1 MRAPFKRPRVVNWG
15 CVLPLLAY
23 LAVAGG
29 IVAGAIYLDR
39 HSTRPAPPP
48 GTKLSAVSGNE
59 LLAELARCQGL
70 GNHAQED
77 HACLE
82 AWLENRRRFFGG
94 NPEPVSSSTFER
106 ISHP

>member
-1 MRAPFKRPRVVNWG
+1 MRAPFKNGRVINWG

-39 HSTRPAPPP
+39 HSTHSVPPAGIKLGIVP
-48 GTKLSAVSGNE
+48 GNQLV
-59 LLAELARCQGL
+59 AELARCQAL
-70 GNHAQED
+70 GNHAQDD

-82 AWLENRRRFFGG
+82 AWMENRQRFFGG
-94 NPEPVSSSTFER
+94 GLAPITSTKTDRMVNP
-106 ISHP
+106 